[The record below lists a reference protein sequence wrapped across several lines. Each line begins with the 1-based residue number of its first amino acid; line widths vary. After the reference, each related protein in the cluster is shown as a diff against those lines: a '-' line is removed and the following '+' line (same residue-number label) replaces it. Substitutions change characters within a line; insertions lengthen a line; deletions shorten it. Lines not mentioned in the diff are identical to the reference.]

1 MLRCLLWALAAA
13 VQPKA
18 LLIADNLC
26 LRQQLVVL
34 QRRKP
39 RPRLE
44 DVDRR
49 FWILACRWFS
59 GWQTSLLVVRP
70 ETVLRWHRQG
80 WRTYWRRSSRRTTGR
95 PGRRPI
101 AVELRTLIRRMT
113 TENRL
118 WGQRRIQAELA
129 RLGFKVSARTVAK
142 YMQRTDRPGPS
153 CRWRSFLRQ
162 HGSEIWACDFFCVR
176 TITFRT
182 LYVFFV
188 INHASRQVLHVH
200 VTPNPT
206 ASWTAQQMVECC
218 AWDRKPPR
226 FLVHD
231 RDSCY
236 SATFDRRVRNI
247 GIAQIRTPFRSPR
260 ANAIAE
266 RWVRS
271 VRTECLD
278 HVFIF
283 NERHLKKI
291 LAEYVGY
298 SNDWRP
304 HRSLAQRAP
313 CAPRTDASHRSGQA
327 GEITAIPVL
336 GGLHHIYQQAA

>member
-1 MLRCLLWALAAA
+1 MLRCLLWAFAAA
-13 VQPKA
+13 MRPRL
-18 LLIADNLC
+18 LLIADNVC
-26 LRQQLVVL
+26 LRQQLLVV

-44 DVDRR
+44 EADRR

-59 GWQTSLLVVRP
+59 GWRTSLLIVKP

-80 WRTYWRRSSRRTTGR
+80 WRTYWRRRSRRTGR

-101 AVELRTLIRRMT
+101 APELRALIRRMT
-113 TENRL
+113 MENRL

-142 YMQRTDRPGPS
+142 YMQRTHRRGPS
-153 CRWRSFLRQ
+153 ATWRSFLRQ
-162 HGSEIWACDFFCVR
+162 HGSQMWACDFLCVQ

-188 INHASRQVLHVH
+188 IHHASRQVLHVH
-200 VTPNPT
+200 VTPHPT
-206 ASWTAQQMVECC
+206 ASWTAQQIVESC
-218 AWDRKPPR
+218 AWDRVPAR

-236 SATFDRRVRNI
+236 GTPFDRRVRNI
-247 GIAQIRTPFRSPR
+247 GIAQVRTPFRSPR

-271 VRTECLD
+271 VRSECLD
-278 HVFIF
+278 HLFIF
-283 NERHLKKI
+283 NERHLQKV

-298 SNDWRP
+298 FNHWRP
-304 HRSLAQRAP
+304 HRSIGQRAP
-313 CAPRTDASHRSGQA
+313 CAAPAWSHRSA
-327 GEITAIPVL
+327 EARRITAIPVL
-336 GGLHHIYQQAA
+336 GGLHHVYQQAAL